1 MKKMSL
7 FFFDIGITCQK
18 IDRLTE
24 QKSELFGGGREGG
37 KTCQLKK
44 TFAHVRINCSLLRR
58 HTLRA

>member
-44 TFAHVRINCSLLRR
+44 KRLRMY
-58 HTLRA
+58 A

>member
-1 MKKMSL
+1 MKKNV
-7 FFFDIGITCQK
+7 FFDIGITCQK

-44 TFAHVRINCSLLRR
+44 RLRMY
-58 HTLRA
+58 A

>member
-24 QKSELFGGGREGG
+24 QKSGGRQ
-37 KTCQLKK
+37 K
-44 TFAHVRINCSLLRR
+44 HVN
-58 HTLRA
+58 